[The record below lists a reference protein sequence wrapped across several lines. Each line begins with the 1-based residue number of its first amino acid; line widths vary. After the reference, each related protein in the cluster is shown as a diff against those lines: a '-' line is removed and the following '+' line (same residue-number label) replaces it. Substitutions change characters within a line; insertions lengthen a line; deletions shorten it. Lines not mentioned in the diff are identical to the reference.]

1 MTSPRILLD
10 YNPGSELG
18 SLGVGRVGRV
28 GRVYKYVNVRTR
40 LLLSDVVSR

>member
-10 YNPGSELG
+10 YNPRSELG
-18 SLGVGRVGRV
+18 SLGVGRV